1 VLALCF
7 IKKMTENKIYIIFL
21 NNKEIGTSKLEKG
34 DAPMGVA
41 LGKIDFKNKN
51 YGYNEIKEY
60 CRVNEIKLAMDYPK
74 DKMISTMTLIELKV
88 INEKGTEIKS
98 DGNQITGMDNDQYEI
113 SLFGIEYPFY
123 ETEFPNLVREYEN
136 RFKND

>member
-1 VLALCF
+1 
-7 IKKMTENKIYIIFL
+7 MTKNKIYIIFL
-21 NNKEIGTSKLEKG
+21 NDIEIGTSKLEKG

-41 LGKIDFKNKN
+41 LGKIDFKNKD

-60 CRVNEIKLAMDYPK
+60 CQVNAIELAMDFPK
-74 DKMISTMTLIELKV
+74 DKIISTMTLNKLKV
-88 INEKGTEIKS
+88 INEKGMEIKS
-98 DGNQITGMDNDQYEI
+98 IGNQITGMDNDEYEI

-123 ETEFPNLVREYEN
+123 ETEFSNLVKEYEN